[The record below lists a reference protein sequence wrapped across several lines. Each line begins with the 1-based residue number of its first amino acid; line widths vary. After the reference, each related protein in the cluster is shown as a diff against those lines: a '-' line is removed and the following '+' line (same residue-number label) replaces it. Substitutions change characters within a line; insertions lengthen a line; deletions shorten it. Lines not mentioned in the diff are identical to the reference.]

1 MTIVNKKKDGTWS
14 RMTSNAETVPCRG
27 IGIKGDGSTIQHNT
41 AQAKSTHSQLQCP
54 SHTADHLG
62 PYPYARPAMDGLDAF
77 IARPLPHVRRTLHSV
92 QLHRQCPMDGRACTM
107 VVVSVDQGSI
117 PKRVQGASNLGKS
130 PTLEEGILEQEL
142 LD

>member
-27 IGIKGDGSTIQHNT
+27 IGIKGDGSTIQH
-41 AQAKSTHSQLQCP
+41 STQHKRKAHTPSSQRL
-54 SHTADHLG
+54 SHTAGRLG

-92 QLHRQCPMDGRACTM
+92 QLHRQCHAMPG
-107 VVVSVDQGSI
+107 SVRCS
-117 PKRVQGASNLGKS
+117 VC
-130 PTLEEGILEQEL
+130 
-142 LD
+142 